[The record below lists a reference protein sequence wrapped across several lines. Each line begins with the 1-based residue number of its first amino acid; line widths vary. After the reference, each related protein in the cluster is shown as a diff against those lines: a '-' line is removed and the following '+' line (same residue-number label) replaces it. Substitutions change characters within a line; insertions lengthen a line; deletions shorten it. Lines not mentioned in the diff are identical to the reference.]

1 MTRCTRFLLVVLVA
15 ILPACGGP
23 PPTKIDRLYSGL
35 SDQLPRIDPSI
46 LRGRRVLI
54 DPGHG
59 GFFRGTVGRDSL
71 EESHVNLGVSLYLW
85 GLLREAGADVYLTRS
100 IDRDFLEPGDSSL
113 ATDLQS
119 RVDMSDTLR
128 PDVFLSIHHNAQ
140 PQRDPK
146 ENSVQTYYK
155 AGDPA
160 SLALAFDIHRHL
172 MRNLGIDTGEVR
184 QGNYYV
190 LRNNEAPSVLGE
202 SSYLT
207 HPPVEKKLRL
217 SETQKLEAEAYFLGL
232 LDYFSRGIPRVALV
246 APADSVLHAVPT
258 LTYDLEDDGGIGI
271 DPDGASLELNGEPV
285 VGTLGAGNHQLVY
298 HVPWDAPNGDYEAA
312 LTVRNLLGN
321 SSPVYR
327 TRFVID
333 LPPALAAFD
342 NLPAPRG
349 GLARVRARLLDT
361 RGVPVRDGTA
371 VDVVAPQ
378 GRTTARVRDG
388 RVDVAVTMPTT
399 GKSVDVT
406 LECRGERYTTN
417 LEPAGAGSAQAQS
430 VFVGDARDASP
441 VFDASVSAP
450 GMVGGVGSSDGTY
463 AVPVGV
469 ADVRISA
476 NGYIPHENEGT
487 VVADSVFL
495 SPWFGGTLIG
505 KRFILDPEGGR
516 ARDVG
521 MGPLGLSASYVNL
534 RMAEYLAGFLR
545 AAGALVRTTRTN
557 EQVPTPEDV
566 ARLTNRWRADRY
578 IEIRHRAEPPESG
591 LGVSTFHFPGSRVG
605 VAMATAVAAAMSRRL
620 GYPVRPVAAEVTYP
634 LQQTACPAIV
644 VEAPSISNVEEELK
658 LDTAWYVRDQAY
670 AAFLGILDHY
680 SVSDVGVVSVTVPG
694 RSDWMVTLAGTWTL
708 LTDPEGRAVF
718 EHIAP
723 GRYPVLLQKGD
734 RSMRRSV
741 VLDGASVDLTVEP

>member
-1 MTRCTRFLLVVLVA
+1 MTRCTRLLLVVLVA

-23 PPTKIDRLYSGL
+23 PPTKIDRLYQGL

-59 GFFRGTVGRDSL
+59 GFFRGTVGQDSL

-140 PQRDPK
+140 PQRDPN

-172 MRNLGIDTGEVR
+172 MRNLGIETGEVR

-232 LDYFSRGIPRVALV
+232 LDYFSRGIPHVALV
-246 APADSVLHAVPT
+246 APTDSVLAAVPT
-258 LTYDLEDDGGIGI
+258 LVYDLADDGGIGI
-271 DPDGASLELNGEPV
+271 DPDGASLELNGQPV
-285 VGTLGAGNHQLVY
+285 VATLGPGNHRLVY

-342 NLPAPRG
+342 NLTAPRG

-371 VDVVAPQ
+371 VDVVTPQ

-388 RVDVAVTMPTT
+388 RVDVAVIMPAT
-399 GKSVDVT
+399 GKPVEVA
-406 LECRGERYTTN
+406 LECRGERYSTK
-417 LEPAGAGSAQAQS
+417 LEASGAGPAEAHS
-430 VFVGDARDASP
+430 VFVADARDASP
-441 VFDASVSAP
+441 IFDARVSAP
-450 GMVGGVGSSDGTY
+450 GMIGGPGSTDGTY
-463 AVPVGV
+463 PLP
-469 ADVRISA
+469 ADAGEVRISA
-476 NGYIPHENEGT
+476 NGHIPYEGT
-487 VVADSVFL
+487 VEVDTVLL
-495 SPWFGGTLIG
+495 SPWFGGALIG
-505 KRFILDPEGGR
+505 KRFVLDPEGGR

-521 MGPLGLSASYVNL
+521 MGPLGLSAAYVNL
-534 RMAEYLAGFLR
+534 RMADYLAGFLR
-545 AAGALVRTTRTN
+545 AAGALVRTTRSN
-557 EQVPTPEDV
+557 EQVPTPEDI

-578 IEIRHRAEPPESG
+578 VEIRHRAEPSESG
-591 LGVSTFHFPGSRVG
+591 LAVSTFHFPGSRVG
-605 VAMATAVAAAMSRRL
+605 VAMATAVATAMSRRL
-620 GYPVRPVAAEVTYP
+620 GYPARPVAAEVTYA

-644 VEAPSISNVEEELK
+644 IEAPSISNVDEELK
-658 LDTAWYVRDQAY
+658 LDTAWYVREQAY
-670 AAFLGILDHY
+670 AAFLGILEHY
-680 SVSDVGVVSVTVPG
+680 SVSDVGLLSVTVPG
-694 RSDWMVTLAGTWTL
+694 QSDWMVTLAGTWTL
-708 LTDPEGRAVF
+708 LTDPEGRVVF

-723 GRYPVLLQKGD
+723 GRYSVLLQKGD
-734 RSMRRSV
+734 QSMERSV
-741 VLDGASVDLTVEP
+741 VLDGASDSLTVEP